1 MRTTPAPSRLTRIGV
16 FYDGNFF
23 HHVSNYYKYIHERRR
38 RISIPGLHEFIRLQV
53 AETEGIPLQYCEI
66 VDAHFFRGRLSARE
80 ADARQRLFSERAFD
94 DILMSEGVTAH
105 YMPVRSRGDT
115 SVTTWLALEA
125 LEQTFFKH
133 FDIVVLIAG
142 DSEFLQLVRKLNALG
157 ARVMLLGF
165 DFKYTDD
172 TGQEH
177 ETVTS
182 ARLVDSVT
190 YPVRV
195 SNIITEDALR
205 EEPLYKMLF
214 TEVDDTT
221 RPAREFP
228 RRNGTEETEEGQQSG
243 PPEEDEN
250 AEWFE
255 GEILS
260 VKEGFGF
267 IKCEKFPDNVFF
279 HWTSVA
285 GEEIGNLV
293 KGDKV
298 NFTVDEGPR
307 GAIARRVELVEE

>member
-1 MRTTPAPSRLTRIGV
+1 MSTPHAPHKLLRIGV

-23 HHVSNYYKYIHERRR
+23 HHVSNYYKYVHERRR
-38 RISIPGLHEFIRLQV
+38 RISIPGLHEFIRQQV
-53 AETEGIPLQYCEI
+53 AECEGTEVRYCEI

-115 SVTTWLALEA
+115 SVTTWLALEC
-125 LEQTFFKH
+125 LEQTFFRN
-133 FDIVVLIAG
+133 FEIVVLIAG
-142 DSEFLQLVRKLNALG
+142 DSDFLQLVRKINARG

-190 YPVRV
+190 YPIRV

-214 TEVDDTT
+214 TEVDET
-221 RPAREFP
+221 RLPREFP
-228 RRNGTEETEEGQQSG
+228 RREDVEEGQPSG

-285 GEEIGNLV
+285 GEEIANLV

>member
-1 MRTTPAPSRLTRIGV
+1 MPHAPGKLLRIGV

-53 AETEGIPLQYCEI
+53 AELEDVPLRYCEI

-125 LEQTFFKH
+125 YEQTLFKH
-133 FDIVVLIAG
+133 FDVVVLIAG
-142 DSEFLQLVRKLNALG
+142 DSDFLQLVRKLNALG
-157 ARVMLLGF
+157 ARILLLGF

-172 TGQEH
+172 AGQEH

-195 SNIITEDALR
+195 SNIIVEDALR

-214 TEVDDTT
+214 TEMDET
-221 RPAREFP
+221 RPGRDF
-228 RRNGTEETEEGQQSG
+228 RRGSEGDELEPTG

-260 VKEGFGF
+260 VKDGFGF
-267 IKCEKFPDNVFF
+267 IRCDKFPDNVFF

-285 GEEIGNLV
+285 NEEIGNLMR
-293 KGDKV
+293 GDQV
-298 NFTVDEGPR
+298 AFTVDEGPR
-307 GAIARRVELVEE
+307 GAIARRVELANS

>member
-1 MRTTPAPSRLTRIGV
+1 MSAPHASNKLLRIGV

-38 RISIPGLHEFIRLQV
+38 RISIPGLHEFIRQQV
-53 AETEGIPLQYCEI
+53 AECENTHVRYCEI

-105 YMPVRSRGDT
+105 YMPVRARGDT

-125 LEQTFFKH
+125 LEQMFFRR
-133 FDIVVLIAG
+133 FEIVVLIAG
-142 DSEFLQLVRKLNALG
+142 DSDFLQLVRKINALG

-182 ARLVDSVT
+182 ARLVESVT
-190 YPVRV
+190 YPVRM

-205 EEPLYKMLF
+205 EDPLYKMLF
-214 TEVDDTT
+214 TEIDET
-221 RPAREFP
+221 RLPREYL
-228 RRNGTEETEEGQQSG
+228 RRQDAEDGEQPSG

-250 AEWFE
+250 AEWFN

-267 IKCEKFPDNVFF
+267 IRCDKFPDNVFF

-293 KGDKV
+293 KGDHV

-307 GAIARRVELVEE
+307 GAIARRVELAE

>member
-1 MRTTPAPSRLTRIGV
+1 MHATPASNKLLRIGV

-53 AETEGIPLQYCEI
+53 AENEDTVVRYCEI
-66 VDAHFFRGRLSARE
+66 VDSHFFRGRLSARE

-125 LEQTFFKH
+125 FEQTLHKN
-133 FDIVVLIAG
+133 FDVVVLIAG
-142 DSEFLQLVRKLNALG
+142 DSDFLQLVRKLNALG

-182 ARLVDSVT
+182 ARLIESVT

-195 SNIITEDALR
+195 SNIIIEDALR

-214 TEVDDTT
+214 TDADDT
-221 RPAREFP
+221 RPAREFT
-228 RRNGTEETEEGQQSG
+228 RRGQDGEEVEPMG

-250 AEWFE
+250 AEWFD

-260 VKEGFGF
+260 VKDGFGF
-267 IKCEKFPDNVFF
+267 IRCEKFPDNVFF

-285 GEEIGNLV
+285 NEEIGNLV
-293 KGDKV
+293 RGDHV
-298 NFTVDEGPR
+298 TFTVDEGPR
-307 GAIARRVELVEE
+307 GAIARRVELAE

>member
-1 MRTTPAPSRLTRIGV
+1 MSKPNAPSKLLRIGV

-23 HHVSNYYKYIHERRR
+23 HHVSNYYQYVHERRR
-38 RISIPGLHEFIRLQV
+38 RISIPGLHEFIRQQV
-53 AETEGIPLQYCEI
+53 AESEGTDKRYCEI
-66 VDAHFFRGRLSARE
+66 VDAHFFRGRLPARE

-125 LEQTFFKH
+125 LEQTFFRR
-133 FDIVVLIAG
+133 FEIVVLIAG
-142 DSEFLQLVRKLNALG
+142 DSDFLQLVRKLNALG

-190 YPVRV
+190 YPVRM
-195 SNIITEDALR
+195 SDIITEDALR

-214 TEVDDTT
+214 TEIDDT
-221 RPAREFP
+221 RPPREYTP
-228 RRNGTEETEEGQQSG
+228 RRGQQ
-243 PPEEDEN
+243 E
-250 AEWFE
+250 
-255 GEILS
+255 LS
-260 VKEGFGF
+260 V
-267 IKCEKFPDNVFF
+267 
-279 HWTSVA
+279 A
-285 GEEIGNLV
+285 
-293 KGDKV
+293 
-298 NFTVDEGPR
+298 R
-307 GAIARRVELVEE
+307 GVGTLGVRRSPSHRLIHGLTLRPGI

>member
-1 MRTTPAPSRLTRIGV
+1 MTSTHAPSNLIRIGV

-53 AETEGIPLQYCEI
+53 AESEGVAMRYCEI
-66 VDAHFFRGRLSARE
+66 VDSHFFRGRLSARE

-94 DILMSEGVTAH
+94 DILMSEGVNAH

-125 LEQTFFKH
+125 LEQTIFKR

-142 DSEFLQLVRKLNALG
+142 DSDFLQLVRKLNAYG

-182 ARLVDSVT
+182 ARLVDCVT

-214 TEVDDTT
+214 TDIDET
-221 RPAREFP
+221 RPGRENGAP
-228 RRNGTEETEEGQQSG
+228 RRFEDADGEQPMG

-250 AEWFE
+250 AEWFN

-260 VKEGFGF
+260 VKDGFGF
-267 IKCEKFPDNVFF
+267 IRCDKFPDNVFF

-285 GEEIGNLV
+285 NEEIGNLV
-293 KGDKV
+293 RGDKV

-307 GAIARRVELVEE
+307 GAIARRVELAE

>member
-1 MRTTPAPSRLTRIGV
+1 MPTTPAPNRLLRIGV

-38 RISIPGLHEFIRLQV
+38 RISIPGLHEFIRIQV
-53 AETEGIPLQYCEI
+53 AELENTMPRYCEI

-105 YMPVRSRGDT
+105 YMPVRTRGDT

-125 LEQTFFKH
+125 FEQTLYKH
-133 FDIVVLIAG
+133 FDVVVLIAG
-142 DSEFLQLVRKLNALG
+142 DSDFLQLVRKLNALG
-157 ARVMLLGF
+157 SRVMLLGF

-182 ARLVDSVT
+182 ARLIESVT

-195 SNIITEDALR
+195 SSIIVEDALR

-214 TEVDDTT
+214 TDIDET
-221 RPAREFP
+221 RPPREYP
-228 RRNGTEETEEGQQSG
+228 RRVEGEEGEQTG

-250 AEWFE
+250 AEWFS

-260 VKEGFGF
+260 VKDGFGF
-267 IKCEKFPDNVFF
+267 IRCDKFPDNVFF

-285 GEEIGNLV
+285 NEEIANLV
-293 KGDKV
+293 RGDKV
-298 NFTVDEGPR
+298 SFTVDEGPR
-307 GAIARRVELVEE
+307 GAIARRVELVE

>member
-1 MRTTPAPSRLTRIGV
+1 MQATPAPNRLLRIGV

-53 AETEGIPLQYCEI
+53 AELEGTTPRYCEI

-105 YMPVRSRGDT
+105 YMPVRTRGDT

-125 LEQTFFKH
+125 FEQTLYKH
-133 FDIVVLIAG
+133 FDVVVLIAG
-142 DSEFLQLVRKLNALG
+142 DSDFLQLVRKLNALG
-157 ARVMLLGF
+157 SRVMLLGF

-182 ARLVDSVT
+182 ARLVESVT

-195 SNIITEDALR
+195 SNIIVEDALR

-214 TEVDDTT
+214 TDIDET
-221 RPAREFP
+221 RPPREYPP
-228 RRNGTEETEEGQQSG
+228 RRQDGEEGEQTG

-250 AEWFE
+250 AEWFN

-260 VKEGFGF
+260 VKDGFGF
-267 IKCEKFPDNVFF
+267 IRCDKFPDNVFF

-285 GEEIGNLV
+285 NEEMSSLTR
-293 KGDKV
+293 GDKV
-298 NFTVDEGPR
+298 SFTVDEGPR
-307 GAIARRVELVEE
+307 GAIARRVELVD

>member
-1 MRTTPAPSRLTRIGV
+1 MTVSNASNKLLRIAV

-38 RISIPGLHEFIRLQV
+38 RISIPGLHEFIRHQV
-53 AETEGIPLQYCEI
+53 SECESTSVQHCEI
-66 VDAHFFRGRLSARE
+66 VESHFFRGRLSARE

-125 LEQTFFKH
+125 LEQTFFKR

-142 DSEFLQLVRKLNALG
+142 DSDFLQLVRKLNALG
-157 ARVMLLGF
+157 SRVMLLGF

-182 ARLVDSVT
+182 ARLSESVT
-190 YPVRV
+190 YPIRV

-214 TEVDDTT
+214 SDLDES
-221 RPAREFP
+221 RPPREFP
-228 RRNGTEETEEGQQSG
+228 RRNQEGEDGEPSG

-255 GEILS
+255 GKILN
-260 VKEGFGF
+260 VKDGFGF
-267 IKCEKFPDNVFF
+267 IRCEKFPDNVFF

-285 GEEIGNLV
+285 NEEFGNLV
-293 KGDKV
+293 CGDRV

-307 GAIARRVELVEE
+307 GAIARRVELEE